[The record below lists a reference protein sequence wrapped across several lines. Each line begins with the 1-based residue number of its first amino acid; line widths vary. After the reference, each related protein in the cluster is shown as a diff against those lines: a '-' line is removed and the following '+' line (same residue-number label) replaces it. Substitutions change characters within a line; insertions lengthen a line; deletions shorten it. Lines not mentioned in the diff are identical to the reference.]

1 MNKTRRQSEEQDVS
15 EANEEM
21 VELFEG
27 RFPPEASH
35 TISVYRKPD
44 DQSPRKKLRYLGNF
58 DMEFLD
64 MEFIQERFGG
74 GSYVLKLLDSRGRWL
89 RQLTVHIA

>member
-1 MNKTRRQSEEQDVS
+1 MSEM
-15 EANEEM
+15 NEEM
-21 VELFEG
+21 VQLFEG
-27 RFPPEASH
+27 RFPPPASH

-64 MEFIQERFGG
+64 EFFIQERFGG

-89 RQLTVHIA
+89 RQRTVHIA